1 MKRHQGMAS
10 VLSALL
16 VSAILTSMI
25 ITATAES
32 NEESTNFTAPV
43 SAERF
48 LPGWKD
54 SIYVDSEND
63 VKDIRLYYPSTQA
76 GEDEPIDCAWAP
88 YPWLAFHADEGEG
101 FDDYSWL
108 GEGLAKAGYFVVI
121 IGEERAGD
129 EAYQA
134 ILDHV
139 QLIETIGFINLT
151 GNPNRGPAGAQ
162 GCIDMDHWGV
172 SGHGRG
178 AGLAMVVSSY
188 WGSVFSSGQ
197 YQPPRA
203 LFGVGLDIDD
213 IGVNIQAIG
222 LANPAH
228 SLFLTGTVDTV
239 APIDEHIKPLLQQ
252 WNGGWQLLEVVG
264 ANHVQYE
271 DDQSFL
277 DNLFDGDATMT
288 ASEQQQHAINKFT
301 PLLDLTLKG
310 EDEIWY
316 AASSRENN
324 PDQPSDADSYLSEN
338 LDANQFYLVDIEETL
353 LNAPAGRFSPVLF
366 YDHQTNKTVL
376 SGGWSG
382 GNFSDMWT
390 LDLNGTTNWENAGNG
405 PNSIGTNTFA
415 SDGNASGL
423 MVGNSDSG
431 EPTMWS
437 WNGYSSSWTS
447 YSEGVRPSGMSS
459 QAMVWD
465 SGSQRYISY
474 GGQEADTGNYTN
486 ETWAFNPGNAVWQNL
501 SAANSPRGISNPA
514 MFFSEG
520 WNRTILFGGYDSGK
534 NLSNETWMFNGELN
548 TWSKLSLP
556 GDFPTG
562 RAGMATA
569 IDRENQVAYM
579 FGGIAQN
586 PFDSGIDYSNE
597 LWKLD
602 LAQLTWTKM
611 PSWGIDA
618 MWFSGMAFDKTSDK
632 LVLFG
637 GMNDDVFDQTWL
649 YDLTEEVWELHASSS
664 AITST
669 DVIHISATV
678 SERDLDSPPS
688 TLEINCRVV
697 GQSSWTGGDWN
708 AVNDT
713 ATCDLSPY
721 SLDPGFHTAEMKVS
735 NDGQQA
741 SVKITFERA
750 NSPPQL
756 ENPMPYFVID
766 EEGEL
771 IINASEI
778 ASDVDGHELRFIG
791 NEFSFAVSN
800 EGDPEPELDY
810 ILQDDRRAVKLVDL
824 ADWTERRG
832 DTWYTVCGEIRDEST
847 PGNPPSRVPFCFQ
860 LWHQSIDDPFVVL
873 EHPTF
878 TMTED
883 QNSTIFD
890 LASYVTDE
898 ELDAVA
904 IHWTTQLDYYDI
916 DSGSY
921 GENIRVSGIR
931 EVIIPGESWGSYN
944 SNVSVEPSEHW
955 HGQEEISFCMLK
967 YGLNDYEM
975 DIDDCTWLNATF
987 IVTPVADRPIF
998 NISQFTLQEDTI
1010 KDVPLSEIV
1019 WDPDGDELNI
1029 TLESGESNI
1038 TLEFW
1043 HEQLRITPQ
1052 SDWFGR
1058 AIAWTLIATDGTE
1071 SIRQPLRIIVEEVD
1085 DDTIVEWQTPA
1096 NIVEN
1101 MTSLRLDINDVDSD
1115 GPWLIEYSWNDGD
1128 WKGITPS
1135 CAEESANRFECQ
1147 ADLLAHEL
1155 SYGDH
1160 KLNLRVN
1167 DGYTTSEES
1176 NYWIEKADP
1185 NDSGLS
1191 GGGPS
1196 TGLSGFAFI
1205 IAGVFLLLGGGT
1217 LIFTLM
1223 KRDE

>member
-1 MKRHQGMAS
+1 MKRQEGTALA
-10 VLSALL
+10 LSALML
-16 VSAILTSMI
+16 TAILTSLI
-25 ITATAES
+25 ITASAES
-32 NEESTNFTAPV
+32 TEESSNFTTPV
-43 SAERF
+43 SADRF
-48 LPGWKD
+48 SPGWKD
-54 SIYVDSEND
+54 SRYVDSDNEQ
-63 VKDIRLYYPSTQA
+63 KDIRLYYPSAQP

-88 YPWLAFHADEGEG
+88 YPWLAFHADDGEG

-121 IGEERAGD
+121 IGDERGGD
-129 EAYQA
+129 EAYQG

-139 QLIETIGFINLT
+139 QLIESIGFINLT

-178 AGLAMVVSSY
+178 AGLAMAVSSY
-188 WGSVFSSGQ
+188 WGAVFNSGQ
-197 YQPPRA
+197 YEPPPRA

-213 IGVNIQAIG
+213 IGENIQAIG

-228 SLFLTGTVDTV
+228 SLFLTGTVDNV
-239 APIDEHIKPLLQQ
+239 APINEHVKPLLQQ

-277 DNLFDGDATMT
+277 DNLFDGDATMSE
-288 ASEQQQHAINKFT
+288 SEQQQHAINKIT
-301 PLLDLTLKG
+301 PFLDLTLKG

-324 PDQPSDADSYLSEN
+324 PDQPSDGNSYLSEN
-338 LDANQFYLVDIEETL
+338 LDANQLYLVDLEETL
-353 LNAPAGRFSPVLF
+353 LDAPAGRYAPVVF
-366 YDHQTNKTVL
+366 YDHQTNNTVL
-376 SGGWSG
+376 SAGWSE

-390 LDLNGTTNWENAGNG
+390 LDLNDTAEWESTGSG

-415 SDGNASGL
+415 SDGIASGL
-423 MVGNSDSG
+423 MVGQSYTG

-437 WNGYSSSWTS
+437 WNGYSTSWTP
-447 YSEGVRPSGMSS
+447 YSEGVRPPGMSS

-474 GGQEADTGNYTN
+474 GGQEADSGNYTN

-501 SAANSPRGISNPA
+501 SAVNSPRGISDPA

-534 NLSNETWMFNGELN
+534 NLSNETWMFNGETN

-556 GDFPTG
+556 GSFPTG

-569 IDRENQVAYM
+569 IDREEQVAYI
-579 FGGIAQN
+579 FGGIARNQ
-586 PFDSGIDYSNE
+586 FDSGIDYSNE

-602 LAQLTWTKM
+602 LAQLTWTEM

-618 MWFSGMAFDKTSDK
+618 MWLSGMTVDKSNNK

-637 GMNDDVFDQTWL
+637 GVNDDVFDQTWL
-649 YDLTEEVWELHASSS
+649 YDLTEEEWELHASSS

-688 TLEINCRVV
+688 SLEINCRVV
-697 GQSSWTGGDWN
+697 GQSSWTGGNWN

-713 ATCDLSPY
+713 ATCDLSPF
-721 SLDPGFHTAEMKVS
+721 SLEPGFHTAEMKVS

-750 NSPPQL
+750 NAPPQL
-756 ENPMPYFVID
+756 ENPMPYFIID

-771 IINASEI
+771 IINASEL
-778 ASDVDGHELRFIG
+778 ATDVDGHELRFIG
-791 NEFSFAVSN
+791 NEFTFSPLN
-800 EGDPEPELDY
+800 EGDSEPELDY
-810 ILQDDRRAVKLVDL
+810 ILQNDRRAVKLVDL

-832 DTWYTVCGEIRDEST
+832 DTWYTICGEIRDEST
-847 PGNPPSRVPFCFQ
+847 PGNPPARVPFCFE
-860 LWHQSIDDPFVVL
+860 LMHQSIDDPFVVL

-890 LASYVTDE
+890 LAQYVTDE

-904 IHWTTQLDYYDI
+904 IHWDTQLDYYDMNS
-916 DSGSY
+916 DSY
-921 GENIRVSGIR
+921 GTNIIVTGIKEEADSVSPYTSS
-931 EVIIPGESWGSYN
+931 VM
-944 SNVSVEPSEHW
+944 VEPTEHW
-955 HGQEEISFCMLK
+955 HGEEEISFCMHH
-967 YGLNDYEM
+967 YEGGNTLANAN
-975 DIDDCTWLNATF
+975 CVWLNVTI
-987 IVTPVADRPIF
+987 IVTPVADPPLF
-998 NISQFTLQEDTI
+998 NISQITLQEDTI
-1010 KDVPLSEIV
+1010 KDVLLSEIV
-1019 WDPDGDELNI
+1019 WDPDGEELNI
-1029 TLESGESNI
+1029 TLESGETNI

-1043 HEQLRITPQ
+1043 HEQLRISPQ
-1052 SDWFGR
+1052 PDWFGR

-1071 SIRQPLRIIVEEVD
+1071 SIRQPMRIIVEEVD
-1085 DDTIVEWQTPA
+1085 DETIVEWQRPA
-1096 NIVEN
+1096 DIIEN
-1101 MTSLRLDINDVDSD
+1101 MTSLRLDISDVDND

-1135 CAEESANRFECQ
+1135 CAEESVNRFECQ

-1167 DGYTTSEES
+1167 DGTSTSEES
-1176 NYWIEKADP
+1176 TYWVEKADP
-1185 NDSGLS
+1185 NDTGLSSGGSTSGLS
-1191 GGGPS
+1191 G
-1196 TGLSGFAFI
+1196 LAFI
-1205 IAGVFLLLGGGT
+1205 IAGVFLLLGGGA
-1217 LIFTLM
+1217 LILTMM
-1223 KRDE
+1223 KRNENT

>member
-1 MKRHQGMAS
+1 MKRQEGTALA
-10 VLSALL
+10 LSALML
-16 VSAILTSMI
+16 TAILTSLI
-25 ITATAES
+25 ITASAES
-32 NEESTNFTAPV
+32 TEESSNFTTPV
-43 SAERF
+43 SADRF
-48 LPGWKD
+48 SPGWKD
-54 SIYVDSEND
+54 SRYVDSDNEQ
-63 VKDIRLYYPSTQA
+63 KDIRLYYPSAQP

-88 YPWLAFHADEGEG
+88 YPWLAFHADDGEG

-121 IGEERAGD
+121 IGDERGGD
-129 EAYQA
+129 EAYQG

-139 QLIETIGFINLT
+139 QLIESIGFINLT

-188 WGSVFSSGQ
+188 WGAVFNSGQ
-197 YQPPRA
+197 YEPPRA

-213 IGVNIQAIG
+213 IGENVQAIG

-228 SLFLTGTVDTV
+228 SLFLTGTVDNV
-239 APIDEHIKPLLQQ
+239 APIDEHVKPLLQQ

-277 DNLFDGDATMT
+277 DNLFDGDATMSE
-288 ASEQQQHAINKFT
+288 SEQQQHAINKIT
-301 PLLDLTLKG
+301 PFLDLTLKG

-316 AASSRENN
+316 AASSREND
-324 PDQPSDADSYLSEN
+324 PDQPSDGNSYLSEN
-338 LDANQFYLVDIEETL
+338 LDANQFYLVDLEETL
-353 LNAPAGRFSPVLF
+353 LDAPAGRYAPVVF
-366 YDHQTNKTVL
+366 YDYQTNNTVL
-376 SGGWSG
+376 SAGWSE
-382 GNFSDMWT
+382 GNFSDMWA
-390 LDLNGTTNWENAGNG
+390 LDLNDTAEWESTGSG

-415 SDGNASGL
+415 SDGIASGL
-423 MVGNSDSG
+423 MVGQSYTGD
-431 EPTMWS
+431 PTMWS
-437 WNGYSSSWTS
+437 WNGYSTSWTP

-465 SGSQRYISY
+465 SRSQRYISY
-474 GGQEADTGNYTN
+474 GGQEADSGNYTN

-501 SAANSPRGISNPA
+501 SAVNSPRGISNPA
-514 MFFSEG
+514 MFFSDG

-534 NLSNETWMFNGELN
+534 NLSNETWMFNGETN

-556 GDFPTG
+556 GSFPTG

-569 IDRENQVAYM
+569 IDREEQVAYI
-579 FGGIAQN
+579 FGGIAKNQ
-586 PFDSGIDYSNE
+586 FDSGIDYSNE

-618 MWFSGMAFDKTSDK
+618 MWLSGMTVDKSNNK

-649 YDLTEEVWELHASSS
+649 YDLTEEEWELHASSS

-688 TLEINCRVV
+688 SLEINCRVV
-697 GQSSWTGGDWN
+697 GQSSWTAGNWN

-713 ATCDLSPY
+713 ATCDLSPF
-721 SLDPGFHTAEMKVS
+721 SLEPGFHTAEMKVS

-750 NSPPQL
+750 NAPPQL
-756 ENPMPYFVID
+756 ENPMPYFIID

-771 IINASEI
+771 IINASEL
-778 ASDVDGHELRFIG
+778 ATDVDGHELRFID
-791 NEFSFAVSN
+791 NEFTFSPLN
-800 EGDPEPELDY
+800 EGDSEPELNY
-810 ILQDDRRAVKLVDL
+810 ILQNDRRAVKLVDL

-832 DTWYTVCGEIRDEST
+832 DTWYTICGEIRDEST
-847 PGNPPSRVPFCFQ
+847 PGNPPARVPFCFE
-860 LWHQSIDDPFVVL
+860 LMHQSIDDPFVVL

-890 LASYVTDE
+890 LAQYVTDE

-904 IHWTTQLDYYDI
+904 IHWDTQLDYYDM
-916 DSGSY
+916 DSDSY
-921 GENIRVSGIR
+921 GENIIVTGILEEADSVSPYTSS
-931 EVIIPGESWGSYN
+931 VM
-944 SNVSVEPSEHW
+944 VEPTEHW
-955 HGQEEISFCMLK
+955 HGEEEISFCMHH
-967 YGLNDYEM
+967 YEGGNTLANAN
-975 DIDDCTWLNATF
+975 CVWLNVTF
-987 IVTPVADRPIF
+987 IVAPVADPPLF
-998 NISQFTLQEDTI
+998 NISQITLQEDTI

-1019 WDPDGDELNI
+1019 WDPDGEELNI

-1043 HEQLRITPQ
+1043 HEQLRISPQ
-1052 SDWFGR
+1052 PDWFGR
-1058 AIAWTLIATDGTE
+1058 AIAWTLVATDGTE
-1071 SIRQPLRIIVEEVD
+1071 SIRQPMRIIVEEVD
-1085 DDTIVEWQTPA
+1085 DETIVEWQRPVD
-1096 NIVEN
+1096 IIEN
-1101 MTSLRLDINDVDSD
+1101 MTSLRLDISDVDND

-1135 CAEESANRFECQ
+1135 CAEESVNRFECQ

-1167 DGYTTSEES
+1167 DGTSTSEES
-1176 NYWIEKADP
+1176 TYWVEKADP
-1185 NDSGLS
+1185 NDTGLSSGGSTSGLS
-1191 GGGPS
+1191 G
-1196 TGLSGFAFI
+1196 LAFI
-1205 IAGVFLLLGGGT
+1205 IAGVFLLLGGGA
-1217 LIFTLM
+1217 LILTMM
-1223 KRDE
+1223 KRNENT